1 MEGIYLSGI
10 GISPKKNIN
19 ELGVCPSWKGN
30 LLTAE
35 IVGKEVIGSEGDTLG
50 KVIDTQFDERTWRV
64 LALEVHLEKEVAEEH
79 QLRHRLR
86 KTVVSVSVEHIQS
99 VGDKVV
105 LKGLKEDLLKL
116 IASSVPLEQE

>member
-1 MEGIYLSGI
+1 
-10 GISPKKNIN
+10 
-19 ELGVCPSWKGN
+19 

-50 KVIDTQFDERTWRV
+50 RVIDTQFDERTWRV

-86 KTVVSVSVEHIQS
+86 KTVVSVSVEHIQA

-116 IASSVPLEQE
+116 IASSAPLEQE

>member
-1 MEGIYLSGI
+1 
-10 GISPKKNIN
+10 
-19 ELGVCPSWKGN
+19 

-50 KVIDTQFDERTWRV
+50 RVIDTQFDEKNWRV

-86 KTVVSVSVEHIQS
+86 KTVVSVSVEHIQA

-116 IASSVPLEQE
+116 IASSAPLEQE